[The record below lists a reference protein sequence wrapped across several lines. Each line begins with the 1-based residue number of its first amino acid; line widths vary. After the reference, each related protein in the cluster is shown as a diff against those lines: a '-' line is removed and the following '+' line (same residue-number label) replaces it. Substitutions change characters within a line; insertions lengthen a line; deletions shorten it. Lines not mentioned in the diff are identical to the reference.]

1 MLDKKVISILFLS
14 IIAASSFTLGYSV
27 AMLVSLQAHTSE
39 MERLVSQVQRLN
51 STIQTLMDELSSL
64 SSYVDELESQLGTRI
79 LGVYFSPN
87 GGCEEQVINWI
98 DRANHTIYVMIYI
111 FTLDSIGDALIE
123 AHNRGVEVLVVFEEE
138 KISKYSEYWR
148 LKEAGIPVRNDT
160 NPRLMHNKVMIVDG
174 LIVLTGSFNWS
185 RSAEERND
193 ENLVVIRSEYIAS
206 LYTEVFMRI
215 WERSGG

>member
-1 MLDKKVISILFLS
+1 MSDKKVISILFLS

-98 DRANHTIYVMIYI
+98 DRANHTI
-111 FTLDSIGDALIE
+111 
-123 AHNRGVEVLVVFEEE
+123 
-138 KISKYSEYWR
+138 
-148 LKEAGIPVRNDT
+148 
-160 NPRLMHNKVMIVDG
+160 
-174 LIVLTGSFNWS
+174 
-185 RSAEERND
+185 
-193 ENLVVIRSEYIAS
+193 
-206 LYTEVFMRI
+206 
-215 WERSGG
+215 

>member
-1 MLDKKVISILFLS
+1 MDKKVISILFLS
-14 IIAASSFTLGYSV
+14 TIAASSFTLGYSV

-185 RSAEERND
+185 RSAEEEND

>member
-1 MLDKKVISILFLS
+1 MLDKKVISILFLFA
-14 IIAASSFTLGYSV
+14 IAASSFTLGYSI
-27 AMLVSLQAHTSE
+27 ATLVSLQAHVSE

-51 STIQTLMDELSSL
+51 STIRTLMDELSNL
-64 SSYVDELESQLGTRI
+64 SSYADELESQLETRI

-98 DRANHTIYVMIYI
+98 NRANHTIYVMIYS

-123 AHNRGVEVLVVFEEE
+123 AHNRGVEVLVVFEERQ
-138 KISKYSEYWR
+138 ISKYSEYWR

-160 NPRLMHNKVMIVDG
+160 NPYLMHNKVMVVDG

-193 ENLVVIRSEYIAS
+193 ENLIVIRSEYIAS

-215 WERSGG
+215 WEKSGG